1 MKAIRLDKEIACE
14 YLCHQIQSLVNSY
27 RQQNVNLHD
36 CVLIM
41 DIKQSTEGGLV
52 SVKPLLEYQ
61 PDLTE

>member
-14 YLCHQIQSLVNSY
+14 YLCYQIQSLVNSY

-41 DIKQSTEGGLV
+41 DIKQSTDGSLETPR
-52 SVKPLLEYQ
+52 PLLEYQ
-61 PDLTE
+61 SNLTE